1 MPDCYLTSNCS
12 AEMISND
19 LYTKFVLPLDQRLTD
34 TFGSFGIHHCGK
46 TMEHVA
52 QGYSKV
58 KGLTFA
64 EVGAG
69 SDLAYVR
76 SVFPTLPLNARYSA
90 VNLKHESREEIEA
103 NVRILYTS
111 GKGEEGH
118 LSISCV
124 GIDSNTPDENVR
136 WFLEACSKYNA

>member
-1 MPDCYLTSNCS
+1 MLCG
-12 AEMISND
+12 ND

-90 VNLKHESREEIEA
+90 VSLKHESREEIEA

-136 WFLEACSKYNA
+136 GFLEACSKYNA

>member
-12 AEMISND
+12 VEMISND
-19 LYTKFVLPLDQRLTD
+19 LYTKFVLPLDQRLAD

-69 SDLAYVR
+69 PGLCPIRIPDTASERPVLR
-76 SVFPTLPLNARYSA
+76 CQPEAREQGRNRGQRPYP
-90 VNLKHESREEIEA
+90 VYQR
-103 NVRILYTS
+103 
-111 GKGEEGH
+111 
-118 LSISCV
+118 
-124 GIDSNTPDENVR
+124 
-136 WFLEACSKYNA
+136 

>member
-12 AEMISND
+12 VEMISND
-19 LYTKFVLPLDQRLTD
+19 LYTKFV
-34 TFGSFGIHHCGK
+34 
-46 TMEHVA
+46 
-52 QGYSKV
+52 
-58 KGLTFA
+58 
-64 EVGAG
+64 
-69 SDLAYVR
+69 
-76 SVFPTLPLNARYSA
+76 LPLNARYSA